1 MAKVSM
7 SINLGV
13 SAEKVW
19 ELIGSFN
26 ALPDWH
32 PAVEKSEIEGEG
44 TGSVRTL
51 HLAGGGGTIRERLE
65 QIDDEGKVYSYS
77 ILSSPLPVLN
87 YSSTL
92 RLREAEDGS
101 GCTVEWE
108 SDFQPADVAEKDAVE
123 VIQGV
128 YQAGFDNLKKIF
140 GG

>member
-1 MAKVSM
+1 MAKVKM
-7 SINLGV
+7 SIDLGV
-13 SAEKVW
+13 SADKVW
-19 ELIGSFN
+19 DLIGGFN

-51 HLAGGGGTIRERLE
+51 HLAGGGTIRERLE

-77 ILSSPLPVLN
+77 ILSSPLPVMN
-87 YSSTL
+87 YNATL
-92 RLREAEDGS
+92 RLREGES

-108 SDFQPADVAEKDAVE
+108 SDFQPSGAPEGDAVE
-123 VIQGV
+123 VIRGV
-128 YQAGFDNLKKIF
+128 YQAGVDNLKKMF